1 VRISTARIDIDGEA
15 LNVRQMRALI
25 GPLELY
31 GSYAYDPSAQRPHR
45 FDFTI
50 PTAAMADVEKL
61 LAPALRRD
69 EGFFARTLRLRRAA
83 LPEWLADR
91 KADGLVRIGVLTSGD
106 LTARAV
112 RSRVVWTGSVV
123 QLASLEGRFEDG
135 SFKGTGV
142 VDITKSEPQYKL
154 RGSIRN
160 LAWKNGKVDL
170 DGSVATLGSGLEL
183 LLNLRGEGTFDARGV
198 VLSPEQVVRTAS
210 GTFGLALTAKGPQ
223 FKLSDVQASLGSERF
238 TGDGVT
244 LADGRLQMELASAS
258 RIVHLNV
265 DVAR

>member
-1 VRISTARIDIDGEA
+1 V
-15 LNVRQMRALI
+15 I
-25 GPLELY
+25 GPLEVY
-31 GSYAYDPSAQRPHR
+31 GSYAYDPEGQRPHR
-45 FDFTI
+45 FDITV

-91 KADGLVRIGVLTSGD
+91 KADGFIRVGVLTAGD
-106 LTARAV
+106 VTARAI
-112 RSRVVWTGSVV
+112 RSRVVWNGGTV
-123 QLASLEGRFEDG
+123 QLTGLEGRFEDG
-135 SFKGTGV
+135 SFRGTGV

-154 RGSIRN
+154 RGSIAN
-160 LAWKNGKVDL
+160 FAWKSGKVDL
-170 DGSVATLGSGLEL
+170 DGSVETLGSGLEL
-183 LLNLRGEGTFDARGV
+183 LLNLRGEGTFEARGV
-198 VLSPEQVVRTAS
+198 ILSPEQVVRTAS
-210 GTFGLALTAKGPQ
+210 GGFGLILTAKGPQ

-244 LADGRLQMELASAS
+244 LADGRLQMELASAN
-258 RIVHLNV
+258 RIVHVNV